1 LIVRI
6 VEMPPGEDPDSLI
19 RRKGKDEFEKRIA
32 GARDFFDYWIDR
44 EAAKV
49 DLGSLG
55 AKMELARRLADTV
68 SRIHDP
74 MMKGEVS
81 NKVSARLGVPAAD
94 FERLLPR
101 QPRERRGE
109 EESSRFQAGPAPPH
123 DIVILCLLA
132 LRSEEAREF
141 LQQQNWREALEQ
153 TPGAELL
160 ARILESELRANDAA
174 SLNAFMATLS
184 PEEEGLVS
192 SWLMQRMP
200 GNTIEVAEQWWMGL
214 RQASLR
220 RQLQVAEGRMKLPGL
235 STGEVVNLQKQ
246 ILDFQ
251 KELHE
256 LPRLSAARKID
267 S

>member
-1 LIVRI
+1 
-6 VEMPPGEDPDSLI
+6 M
-19 RRKGKDEFEKRIA
+19 
-32 GARDFFDYWIDR
+32 
-44 EAAKV
+44 
-49 DLGSLG
+49 
-55 AKMELARRLADTV
+55 
-68 SRIHDP
+68 
-74 MMKGEVS
+74 
-81 NKVSARLGVPAAD
+81 
-94 FERLLPR
+94 
-101 QPRERRGE
+101 
-109 EESSRFQAGPAPPH
+109 
-123 DIVILCLLA
+123 
-132 LRSEEAREF
+132 
-141 LQQQNWREALEQ
+141 
-153 TPGAELL
+153 L